1 MNTKSNITPCTSVHG
16 FENEISQICALLK
29 VLGYNVWNSHLGTI
43 RVNPALSNLENCLKA
58 VEDCDSFPQ
67 LQVQNYY
74 ANKNDFESLLD
85 ESFESLN
92 INVKRKM
99 LAILTLLDKNPGLRT
114 TAINDKTGIP
124 TKSIERYLSDL
135 KQCGLI
141 VYKGSSSSGGYY
153 IVHDKE

>member
-1 MNTKSNITPCTSVHG
+1 MLSTSVYG

-29 VLGYNVWNSHLGTI
+29 VLGYNVWNSHLGTV

-58 VEDCDSFPQ
+58 VEDCDSSPQ

-74 ANKNDFESLLD
+74 SSKNDFESLLD
-85 ESFESLN
+85 ETFGSLN

-99 LAILTLLDKNPGLRT
+99 LAILTLLDKKPGLRT
-114 TAINDKTGIP
+114 TATNDKTGIP

-141 VYKGSSSSGGYY
+141 VYKGSSGSGGHY